1 MDGFAMTKRRYGL
14 NAEPRLS
21 ANQLAEYLGASAT
34 RRKSIIRDA
43 KFPRTVVVDQYREA
57 GGGISRYLTNLTTAP
72 DVLAETMIRLQ
83 QRETAPEATDWVR
96 QDCVQSREAIDTFLR
111 SFNALGLGR
120 FEFRAVT
127 GNPPPLQIAGVS
139 VAVNLDA
146 TVHGTRRGLEG
157 RFGGLILSSS
167 KSAAPKGEATTP
179 TKAAAEKAANAAVLA
194 HALCQRF
201 PASSGQADPRLS
213 LAMDVFAQALT
224 PAPTAH
230 RSRLKNIELA
240 CEEITHRWDRVEPS
254 DDYDGP

>member
-1 MDGFAMTKRRYGL
+1 MDGLPTAKRKYGF
-14 NAEPRLS
+14 NPGPRLS

-43 KFPRTVVVDQYREA
+43 KYPRPVVVAQYREA
-57 GGGISRYLTNLTTAP
+57 RSGISRYLTNLTTAP
-72 DVLAETMIRLQ
+72 DVLADTMIRLQ

-157 RFGGLILSSS
+157 RFGGLILSFS
-167 KSAAPKGEATTP
+167 KSSAPKGDAATP
-179 TKAAAEKAANAAVLA
+179 ARAAVEKAANAAVLA
-194 HALCQRF
+194 HALCQTF
-201 PASSGQADPRLS
+201 PASGGHADPRLS
-213 LAMDVFAQALT
+213 LAIDVFAQALT

-240 CEEITHRWDRVEPS
+240 CEEIAHRWDRVEPP